1 MEALVMDEDYGYN
14 PDQEEARFYF
24 ILNDFKDIIEQYGI
38 EKVMK
43 ELDANVE
50 ERLYW
55 WYYRQLKGIEE

>member
-1 MEALVMDEDYGYN
+1 MEDDYGYN

-24 ILNDFKDIIEQYGI
+24 ILNDFKDIVEQCGL